1 MHADFFNAWQEGA
14 LEDLVARCI
23 NAGPFTASNPKP
35 QDCL

>member
-1 MHADFFNAWQEGA
+1 MHADFFKAWQEGK

-23 NAGPFTASNPKP
+23 NAGPFSATNAKP

>member
-1 MHADFFNAWQEGA
+1 MHADFFNAWQAGA

-35 QDCL
+35 SDCA

>member
-1 MHADFFNAWQEGA
+1 MHADFFNAWQEGT

-23 NAGPFTASNPKP
+23 NAGPFTTLEKP